1 MLRICSTTQTVVQV
15 CDSLESATGVRFF
28 SRSDCC
34 FQKLAVW
41 QLFREHV
48 PQCTHNEPWLVW
60 SYRMSLL
67 MYRKTPWNNHAS
79 VITIILIY
87 LRWQTEWFCSGSM
100 DTHVDSSTK
109 ENVSKSSIS
118 KRHSCIEKPK
128 TGNRYAPIWDLTQK
142 VPCRIGTLIVYP
154 DTSNSTVQLS
164 S

>member
-1 MLRICSTTQTVVQV
+1 MK

-87 LRWQTEWFCSGSM
+87 LRWQTEWFYSGSI

-109 ENVSKSSIS
+109 ENVSNSSIS
-118 KRHSCIEKPK
+118 KRHSCIEKPWNWK
-128 TGNRYAPIWDLTQK
+128 SLRTNLGSYAEGALQNRHCA
-142 VPCRIGTLIVYP
+142 C
-154 DTSNSTVQLS
+154 LS
-164 S
+164 RYFKFYGKII

>member
-87 LRWQTEWFCSGSM
+87 LRWQTEWFYSGSI

-109 ENVSKSSIS
+109 ENVSNPAIS
-118 KRHSCIEKPK
+118 RRHYCIEKPWNWK
-128 TGNRYAPIWDLTQK
+128 SLRTNLGSYAEGALQNRHSA
-142 VPCRIGTLIVYP
+142 C
-154 DTSNSTVQLS
+154 LS
-164 S
+164 RYIKFYGKII